1 MEDML
6 DSFEKKATVIPYIAV
21 GAAIL
26 IVVVMLAVMVASAYV

>member
-21 GAAIL
+21 GAVIL
-26 IVVVMLAVMVASAYV
+26 IVVVMLVVMVASAYV